1 MRSTSHPMSLAISH
15 MSSRVEVLPNNPAQ
29 VGTVFQPL
37 VTYEDPPTYFHTSKV
52 TNSFQEIVHA
62 YGIARYRE
70 VNPTVF
76 TIVTF
81 PFLFAVM
88 FGDMGHGFLM
98 LLFALYMVGSEASLG
113 KQQLNEIFE
122 MAFGGGFIILCIAWR
137 LYSKFFNKFML
148 AQLSSSGSEAPGV
161 ERGLPDVPITLPP
174 FFPQAP

>member
-1 MRSTSHPMSLAISH
+1 M
-15 MSSRVEVLPNNPAQ
+15 
-29 VGTVFQPL
+29 FQPL

-52 TNSFQEIVHA
+52 TSSFQEIVHA

-98 LLFALYMVGSEASLG
+98 LLFALYMVGSEVSLG

-122 MAFGGGFIILCIAWR
+122 MAFGGGTRHPPHCMATVLQCT
-137 LYSKFFNKFML
+137 STSVK
-148 AQLSSSGSEAPGV
+148 LSSSGSKAPCV
-161 ERGLPDVPITLPP
+161 KMDLPNALITFSALLHLIPGSIAACMP
-174 FFPQAP
+174 LLWQHDRPSPWSVADAMS

>member
-1 MRSTSHPMSLAISH
+1 VQI
-15 MSSRVEVLPNNPAQ
+15 
-29 VGTVFQPL
+29 GTVFQPL
-37 VTYEDPPTYFHTSKV
+37 ITYEAPPTYFETNKV

-88 FGDMGHGFLM
+88 FGDIGHGLLM
-98 LLFALYMVGSEASLG
+98 LMFAVYLVVCEKTLG

-122 MAFGGGFIILCIAWR
+122 MAFGGQPI
-137 LYSKFFNKFML
+137 SST
-148 AQLSSSGSEAPGV
+148 QLLKGRIV
-161 ERGLPDVPITLPP
+161 
-174 FFPQAP
+174 